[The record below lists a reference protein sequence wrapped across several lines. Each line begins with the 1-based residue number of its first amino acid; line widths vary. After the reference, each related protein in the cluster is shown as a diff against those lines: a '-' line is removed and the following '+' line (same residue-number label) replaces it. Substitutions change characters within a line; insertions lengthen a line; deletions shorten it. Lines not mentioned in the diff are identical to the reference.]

1 MSVAFDR
8 DIASFVMLI
17 SAAIGLSLGIVG
29 AIKARTPTL
38 LIGVAILF
46 YSLTGLTY
54 VPLMGSPAEPIDMM
68 SRAWGAMTAII
79 AGACILGV
87 VSETRSTLRG
97 AADEVRSRWTILLSM
112 LAAISLAAIYYVLQ
126 PYRNLPASSDFLN
139 EYGHLTGVFIYQII
153 FAIWIA
159 VPASALGYSLARTRS
174 FGWPRWLVAAGGAS
188 AAAWG
193 IWKVG
198 GVFGTVAGIEIAA
211 ASPVSVALGLSALVL
226 CVSGLVIIRWR
237 ELLAA
242 RRERIAYRQ
251 ERAAE
256 DELFRATGSGS
267 P

>member
-1 MSVAFDR
+1 MSVALDR
-8 DIASFVMLI
+8 DIASIIMLI
-17 SAAIGLSLGIVG
+17 GAAIGLSLGAVG

-38 LIGVAILF
+38 LIGVAVLF

-54 VPLMGSPAEPIDMM
+54 VPLMGAPAEPLDMM
-68 SRAWGAMTAII
+68 SRVWGAMTAVI

-87 VSETRSTLRG
+87 VSENRNTLRG
-97 AADEVRSRWTILLSM
+97 VADGPRSRWTILLSM
-112 LAAISLAAIYYVLQ
+112 IAAVSLAAIYYVLK
-126 PYRNLPASSDFLN
+126 PYSDLPASTDFLN
-139 EYGHLTGVFIYQII
+139 EYGHLPGVFVYQII

-159 VPASALGYSLARTRS
+159 VPASSLGFSLGRTS
-174 FGWPRWLVAAGGAS
+174 SLGWPRWLVAAGGAC

-198 GVFGTVAGIEIAA
+198 GVFGAVAGIETAA

-237 ELLAA
+237 ELIAA

-256 DELFRATGSGS
+256 DELFRSTGSGS